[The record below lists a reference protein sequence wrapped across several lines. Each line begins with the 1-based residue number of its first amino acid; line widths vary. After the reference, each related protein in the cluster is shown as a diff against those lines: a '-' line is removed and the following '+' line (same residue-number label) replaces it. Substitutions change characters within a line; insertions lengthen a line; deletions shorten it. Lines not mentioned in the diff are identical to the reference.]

1 MAAPSDTTRVAQI
14 FFDAQETVL
23 QEQKRIKE
31 NLTEEDGKWLAANRF
46 YKHYEKDFAEW
57 HFSHHGPSLHK
68 MSGHRQMIAH
78 EVNRNLEGVFKE
90 LRENLQ
96 SLGGY
101 FADVGKTQTIGI
113 GRGAGDKMHLHLM
126 GYNIYGALTG
136 APKSWAFPRM
146 LDDLR
151 NLPEPTAIYKM
162 GSHKVWADSPDTVVK
177 ISLTMSAPKT
187 PWYKRKKTKNM
198 ATIERIWSFEEV
210 MNIQYNLLGL
220 KNGK

>member
-1 MAAPSDTTRVAQI
+1 MVAPSDTTRVAQL

-31 NLTEEDGKWLAANRF
+31 SLTEDDGKWLAVERH
-46 YKHYEKDFAEW
+46 YKHYDKEFSES
-57 HFSHHGPSLHK
+57 HFSHLGPSLHK
-68 MSGHRQMIAH
+68 MSGHRQIIAH
-78 EVNRNLEGVFKE
+78 EVSRNMEGLFKE

-101 FADVGKTQTIGI
+101 FTDVSKTQAIGI
-113 GRGAGDKMHLHLM
+113 GRGMNDKMHLHLM
-126 GYNIYGALTG
+126 GYNIYGSLTG
-136 APKSWAFPRM
+136 TPKSWALPRM

-151 NLPEPTAIYKM
+151 NLPEPTAIYKI
-162 GSHKVWADSPDTVVK
+162 GNHKVWADSPDTVVK
-177 ISLTMSAPKT
+177 ISLTMSSPKT

>member
-1 MAAPSDTTRVAQI
+1 MAIPPDAIHAAHVFFNAQ
-14 FFDAQETVL
+14 QSVL
-23 QEQKRIKE
+23 QQQKRIKE
-31 NLTEEDGKWLAANRF
+31 ELTEEDGKWLAVERF
-46 YKHYEKDFAEW
+46 FQHYDKDVPEW
-57 HFSHHGPSLHK
+57 HLAMHGPATHK
-68 MSGHRQMIAH
+68 MSGHRQMVAH
-78 EVNRNLEGVFKE
+78 EAKRELLPVFE
-90 LRENLQ
+90 NLREELQ

-101 FADVGKTQTIGI
+101 FTDIGQSQAI
-113 GRGAGDKMHLHLM
+113 GVGRGAQDKMHLHLM

-136 APKSWAFPRM
+136 PEKSWALPRL

-151 NLPEPTAIYKM
+151 NLPQPTAIYKM
-162 GSHKVWADSPDTVVK
+162 GSHKVWADSPETVVK

-210 MNIQYNLLGL
+210 MDIQYNLLGL